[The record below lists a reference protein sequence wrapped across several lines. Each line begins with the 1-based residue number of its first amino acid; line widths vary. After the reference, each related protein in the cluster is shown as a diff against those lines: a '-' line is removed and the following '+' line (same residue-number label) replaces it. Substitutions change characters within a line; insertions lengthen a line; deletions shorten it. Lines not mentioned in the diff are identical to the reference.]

1 MNFKFSVKRLAIL
14 LILAVLLAALIFLTA
29 RPAATVKPG
38 QPEAGVPRTTPTLS
52 AGIGIKSD
60 ILTFEGEL
68 MIVSSDR
75 RQVILASAAGNR
87 QIQISEDEA
96 SAPAL
101 SHDGQKIA
109 YISPLGM
116 LQVYDMATQ
125 QSSQVKDIV
134 AGAASQMQWSA
145 DDQRLAYGCFFTTTH
160 AEEVCIY
167 DFATD
172 TNEVYTN
179 TPELMG
185 VTSVVPYDGI
195 TLGGWSA
202 DGKKMALL
210 LTVDP
215 TPGLE
220 YKHYTLG
227 SILILDVE
235 TKEVK
240 TVFAEEKGSEM
251 VHVCCT
257 VISPNGKT
265 ILFSAKT
272 GDYNAIYRINV
283 DGSGLERITPVSDHF
298 DIVYPVWS
306 PDGKAFA
313 AYISQKDQ
321 TELSG
326 PAIFSLSG
334 ELLDRLDIPD
344 ANNVTYWINSAG
356 Q

>member
-1 MNFKFSVKRLAIL
+1 MKYKFSVKRLVIL
-14 LILAVLLAALIFLTA
+14 LILAALLAVVIFLITHS
-29 RPAATVKPG
+29 AATVKPG
-38 QPEAGVPRTTPTLS
+38 QPETGVSNATPTLL
-52 AGIGIKSD
+52 AGIGMKTD
-60 ILTFEGEL
+60 VPAFVGEL
-68 MIVSSDR
+68 MIVSSDH
-75 RQVILASAAGNR
+75 RQVILASPAGNR
-87 QIQISEDEA
+87 QIQISEDEV

-101 SHDGQKIA
+101 SHDGRKIA
-109 YISPLGM
+109 YLSPMGT

-145 DDQRLAYGCFFTTTH
+145 DDQRLAYGCFFTMTH

-167 DFATD
+167 DFGTH
-172 TNEVYTN
+172 TSEVYTN

-202 DGKKMALL
+202 DGTKMALL

-220 YKHYTLG
+220 YKHYARGT
-227 SILILDVE
+227 ILILNVE

-240 TVFAEEKGSEM
+240 TVIAEKEDLEFI
-251 VHVCCT
+251 HLCCT
-257 VISPNGKT
+257 AISPDGRT
-265 ILFSAKT
+265 ILFSAKA
-272 GDYNAIYRINV
+272 GDYNAIYRIDA
-283 DGSGLERITPVSDHF
+283 DGTNLKRITPQSDLF
-298 DIVYPVWS
+298 DIVYPVWR

-313 AYISQKDQ
+313 AYISQRDQ

-344 ANNVTYWINSAG
+344 ANNVTYWINPAG